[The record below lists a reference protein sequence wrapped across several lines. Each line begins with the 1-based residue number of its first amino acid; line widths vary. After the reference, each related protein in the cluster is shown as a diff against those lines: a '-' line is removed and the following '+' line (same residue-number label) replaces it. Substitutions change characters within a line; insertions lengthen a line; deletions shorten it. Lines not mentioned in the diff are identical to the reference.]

1 MRISRDRVTSLL
13 VIAPSVLAVAIFV
26 YGLILW
32 TGYISTVQWDTL
44 RPDYS
49 FIGLANF
56 QSIFGQNRFL
66 MDIRNTV
73 VFTICF
79 IAVSLT
85 IGLTLA
91 NLVDRQI
98 RAEGVFRNIYV
109 FPMAISFI
117 VTGVVWKWV
126 LSPGTVEN
134 ITTST
139 GYTVVSH
146 PQGINQLFG
155 LNPATNRWLTDPHVA
170 YIAPDSPVYGFLHS
184 IGLGFITS
192 PNIGIPIALMS
203 LVIAAVWQMSGFV
216 MVLYLAG
223 LRAIPEELKEA
234 ARVDGCTE
242 WRIFRHIVFPLLT
255 PITLSAMIIL
265 GHISLKIY
273 DLAVAMTPGGGPGFA
288 TDTPALF
295 MWQTAFRDDHF
306 GRGAAVAIVMLVLVA
321 GVVVPYLVWTRRQE
335 VEA

>member
-1 MRISRDRVTSLL
+1 MRISRDRVSSLL

-26 YGLILW
+26 YGLIAW
-32 TGYISTVQWDTL
+32 TGYISTVKWDTL
-44 RPDYS
+44 RPDYTGVG
-49 FIGLANF
+49 IANY
-56 QSIFGQNRFL
+56 QAIFAQNRFL

-73 VFTICF
+73 VFTIFF
-79 IAVSLT
+79 IAASLT

-91 NLVDRQI
+91 NLIDRQI
-98 RAEGVFRNIYV
+98 RSEGLFRNIFV
-109 FPMAISFI
+109 FPMAVSFI
-117 VTGVVWKWV
+117 VTGVVWKWI
-126 LSPGTVEN
+126 LSPGQPASSGTPA
-134 ITTST
+134 T
-139 GYTVVSH
+139 
-146 PQGINQLFG
+146 PQGVNQLFG
-155 LNPATNRWLTDPHVA
+155 LDPASNRWLTDSHVVF
-170 YIAPDSPVYGFLHS
+170 IGPDSPAYGILHD

-192 PNIGIPIALMS
+192 PNIGIPIALLS
-203 LVIAAVWQMSGFV
+203 IVLAAVWQMSGFV

-242 WRIFRHIVFPLLT
+242 WKIFRHIVFPLLT

-273 DLAVAMTPGGGPGFA
+273 DLTVAMSGSGPGFA

-295 MWQTAFRDDHF
+295 MWQTAFRDDSF
-306 GRGAAVAIVMLVLVA
+306 GRGAAVAIIMLLLVA
-321 GVVVPYLVWTRRQE
+321 GIVVPYLVWNRRQE

>member
-1 MRISRDRVTSLL
+1 LL

-26 YGLILW
+26 YGLIAW
-32 TGYISTVQWDTL
+32 TGYISTVKWDTL
-44 RPDYS
+44 RPDYTGVG
-49 FIGLANF
+49 IANY
-56 QSIFGQNRFL
+56 QAIFAQNRFL

-73 VFTICF
+73 VFTIFF
-79 IAVSLT
+79 ITASLT

-98 RAEGVFRNIYV
+98 RAEGLFRNIFV
-109 FPMAISFI
+109 FPMAVSFI
-117 VTGVVWKWV
+117 VTGVVWKWI
-126 LSPGTVEN
+126 LSPGQPASAGTAA
-134 ITTST
+134 T
-139 GYTVVSH
+139 
-146 PQGINQLFG
+146 PQGVNQLFG
-155 LNPATNRWLTDPHVA
+155 LDPASNRWLTDAYVA
-170 YIAPDSPVYGFLHS
+170 FLGPSSPLYGILHS
-184 IGLGFITS
+184 VGLGFITS
-192 PNIGIPIALMS
+192 PNIGIPIALLS
-203 LVIAAVWQMSGFV
+203 IVLAAVWQMSGFV

-242 WRIFRHIVFPLLT
+242 WKIFRHIVFPLLT

-273 DLAVAMTPGGGPGFA
+273 DLTVAMSGSGPGFA
-288 TDTPALF
+288 TDTPALY
-295 MWQTAFRDDHF
+295 MWQTAFRDDSF

-321 GVVVPYLVWTRRQE
+321 GIVVPYLVWNRRQE

>member
-1 MRISRDRVTSLL
+1 MRISRDRVSSLL
-13 VIAPSVLAVAIFV
+13 VIAPSVLAVAVFV
-26 YGLILW
+26 YGLIIW

-44 RPDYS
+44 RPDYTPV
-49 FIGLANF
+49 GLANY
-56 QSIFGQNRFL
+56 QSIFAQNRFL

-73 VFTICF
+73 VFTIFF
-79 IAVSLT
+79 ISTSLV
-85 IGLTLA
+85 IGLLLA
-91 NLVDRQI
+91 NLIDRQI
-98 RAEGVFRNIYV
+98 RAEGVFRNIFV
-109 FPMAISFI
+109 FPMAVSFI
-117 VTGVVWKWV
+117 VTGVVWKWI
-126 LSPGTVEN
+126 LSPGQAASYGTPAA
-134 ITTST
+134 
-139 GYTVVSH
+139 

-155 LNPATNRWLTDPHVA
+155 LDPASNRWLTDAHVV
-170 YIAPDSPVYGFLHS
+170 YIAPDSPIYGFLHS

-192 PNIGIPIALMS
+192 PNIGIPIALLS
-203 LVIAAVWQMSGFV
+203 IVLAAVWQMSGFV

-273 DLAVAMTPGGGPGFA
+273 DLTVAMSGSGPGFS

-295 MWQTAFRDDHF
+295 MWQTAFRDDYF
-306 GRGAAVAIVMLVLVA
+306 GRGAAVAIIMLLLVA
-321 GVVVPYLVWTRRQE
+321 GVVVPYLVWNRRQE

>member
-1 MRISRDRVTSLL
+1 MRISRDRVTSLV

-26 YGLILW
+26 YGLIFW
-32 TGYISTVQWDTL
+32 TGYISTVKWDTL
-44 RPDYS
+44 RPDYTGVG
-49 FIGLANF
+49 IANY

-73 VFTICF
+73 VFTLFF
-79 IAVSLT
+79 ITASLT
-85 IGLTLA
+85 IGLLLA

-98 RAEGVFRNIYV
+98 RGEGLFRNLFV

-117 VTGVVWKWV
+117 GTGVVWKWI
-126 LSPGTVEN
+126 LSPGQAAFG
-134 ITTST
+134 TSPAT
-139 GYTVVSH
+139 

-155 LNPATNRWLTDPHVA
+155 LDPATNRWFTDPHIDYISPGSPA
-170 YIAPDSPVYGFLHS
+170 YGILHD

-192 PNIGIPIALMS
+192 PNIGIPVALLS
-203 LVIAAVWQMSGFV
+203 LVLAAVWQMSGFV

-242 WRIFRHIVFPLLT
+242 WRIFRHIVFPLLL
-255 PITLSAMIIL
+255 PVTLSAMIIL

-273 DLAVAMTPGGGPGFA
+273 DLAVAMTGSGPGFA

-306 GRGAAVAIVMLVLVA
+306 GRGAAAAIVMLALVA
-321 GVVVPYLVWTRRQE
+321 VVVVPYLVWTRRQE
-335 VEA
+335 VES

>member
-1 MRISRDRVTSLL
+1 MRISRDRVISLL
-13 VIAPSVLAVAIFV
+13 VIAPSVLAVAVFV
-26 YGLILW
+26 YALIIW

-44 RPDYS
+44 RPDYTPV
-49 FIGLANF
+49 GVANY
-56 QSIFGQNRFL
+56 QAIFAQNRFL

-73 VFTICF
+73 VFTIFF
-79 IAVSLT
+79 IAAALT
-85 IGLTLA
+85 IGLLLA

-98 RAEGVFRNIYV
+98 RAEGIFRNIFV
-109 FPMAISFI
+109 FPMAVSFI
-117 VTGVVWKWV
+117 VTGVVWKWI
-126 LSPGTVEN
+126 LSPGQAASAGTPAA
-134 ITTST
+134 
-139 GYTVVSH
+139 

-155 LNPATNRWLTDPHVA
+155 LDPASNRWLTDAHVA
-170 YIAPDSPVYGFLHS
+170 YIAPDSPVYGFLHD

-192 PNIGIPIALMS
+192 PNIGVPIALLS
-203 LVIAAVWQMSGFV
+203 IVLAAVWQMSGFV

-234 ARVDGCTE
+234 ARVDGSTE
-242 WRIFRHIVFPLLT
+242 LRIFRHIVFPLLW

-273 DLAVAMTPGGGPGFA
+273 DLTVAMSGSGPGFA

-295 MWQTAFRDDHF
+295 MWQTAFRDDYF

-321 GVVVPYLVWTRRQE
+321 GVVVPYLVWNRRQE